1 MKALKKQD
9 VVVGRDGRPEPA
21 AGLGARRP
29 GRCASRPARSRCPTS
44 ASWTACSRQANIGS
58 INLNAQESTWYGKV
72 DYVAA
77 YKKLWG
83 VS

>member
-1 MKALKKQD
+1 MVKQLPDHIDAFIQTYNIKTGSRAALF
-9 VVVGRDGRPEPA
+9 
-21 AGLGARRP
+21 
-29 GRCASRPARSRCPTS
+29 TS
-44 ASWTACSRQANIGS
+44 ANIGS